1 MGLCCLPSQFW
12 FLPFQAEAPGLPWRF
27 TLVFV
32 TWKVSGWGRS
42 PGLKPISEI
51 IFSPSNWFQEEH
63 LTRGAN
69 DATRECVGWEVL
81 ALFPWKQ
88 NLKGVAEAFAAILLQ
103 KRSFLRTE
111 PTERKMALFLKY
123 GQQEIFLWNHCLG
136 PSMQQHLKPVYS
148 WKFHFAELVHSL
160 FVNVKSNWAFC
171 PLQQNHN

>member
-111 PTERKMALFLKY
+111 PTERKMALFLRIRTTRNLFVKSLFGTLY
-123 GQQEIFLWNHCLG
+123 AAASKACIFLE
-136 PSMQQHLKPVYS
+136 V
-148 WKFHFAELVHSL
+148 SL
-160 FVNVKSNWAFC
+160 CRASSFTFC
-171 PLQQNHN
+171 